1 MGYENVGRLIDH
13 WINYAPFR
21 QALRKNPVEAI
32 RQSGIQLTPEELKL
46 LTNIDWSLSDEALQE
61 RISKLLA

>member
-13 WINYAPFR
+13 WINYVPFR

-32 RQSGIQLTPEELKL
+32 HQSGIQLTPEELKL